1 MLRNIDKNENNNF
14 INDYIEYHFQKETKK
29 FSKLK
34 YNLTNTTSKK
44 LSKIKSYNTIESTNK
59 QIFPCININQNQ
71 MNSNS
76 KKSNNYYSSIKISK
90 RILSKNNLDENV
102 NALSNIKK
110 DEVNIDNDN
119 AIKRQS
125 ISKKSNKK
133 IIENLKNELDKELII
148 NEKNNDE
155 GIIKSRN
162 KKIKKNRTEI
172 KIERALREKEE
183 EKIIDILYIGNN
195 IINNCKIKNK
205 IIYDIR
211 PLNKTKERGTIH
223 FLSENDSKPTSEIQS
238 NTNTNTNSN
247 TITNTNNNTIK
258 SNQKSLKYFR
268 KSYSQ
273 FYSTYSDFNK
283 NIPLKIDEDK
293 EKVKIT
299 KNYKLSEKDLIDL
312 LKIDKEEE
320 NKNDIKIEINP
331 EIKNNKKKLEKIK
344 SFNSINNTKYNS
356 NERKKDKNKN
366 NLDYIDLGVL
376 AKELSDN
383 DKKKNNLRLRSF
395 FDKEE
400 NVIRGEKIKFLKTC
414 HQVKLVKPL
423 LSQHTFKF
431 KNMNGAKKI
440 NVFSP
445 KSIKYPPNHFNLD
458 IIKESNMKKIN
469 NTKNHLIGLKS
480 NINKYLTNLVNHLEK
495 EIKYK

>member
-1 MLRNIDKNENNNF
+1 M
-14 INDYIEYHFQKETKK
+14 
-29 FSKLK
+29 
-34 YNLTNTTSKK
+34 
-44 LSKIKSYNTIESTNK
+44 
-59 QIFPCININQNQ
+59 
-71 MNSNS
+71 
-76 KKSNNYYSSIKISK
+76 
-90 RILSKNNLDENV
+90 
-102 NALSNIKK
+102 
-110 DEVNIDNDN
+110 
-119 AIKRQS
+119 
-125 ISKKSNKK
+125 
-133 IIENLKNELDKELII
+133 
-148 NEKNNDE
+148 
-155 GIIKSRN
+155 
-162 KKIKKNRTEI
+162 
-172 KIERALREKEE
+172 
-183 EKIIDILYIGNN
+183 
-195 IINNCKIKNK
+195 
-205 IIYDIR
+205 
-211 PLNKTKERGTIH
+211 
-223 FLSENDSKPTSEIQS
+223 
-238 NTNTNTNSN
+238 
-247 TITNTNNNTIK
+247 
-258 SNQKSLKYFR
+258 
-268 KSYSQ
+268 
-273 FYSTYSDFNK
+273 
-283 NIPLKIDEDK
+283 
-293 EKVKIT
+293 
-299 KNYKLSEKDLIDL
+299 
-312 LKIDKEEE
+312 
-320 NKNDIKIEINP
+320 
-331 EIKNNKKKLEKIK
+331 KIK

>member
-59 QIFPCININQNQ
+59 QIFPYININQNQ

-76 KKSNNYYSSIKISK
+76 KKSNNNNYYSSIKISK
-90 RILSKNNLDENV
+90 RTLSKNNLDENV
-102 NALSNIKK
+102 NVLSNIKK
-110 DEVNIDNDN
+110 DEVNVDNDN
-119 AIKRQS
+119 ALKRQS

-238 NTNTNTNSN
+238 NTNSN

-268 KSYSQ
+268 NSYSQ

-283 NIPLKIDEDK
+283 NIPLKIEEDK

-299 KNYKLSEKDLIDL
+299 KNYELSEKELIDL

-320 NKNDIKIEINP
+320 NKNNIKIEINP

-344 SFNSINNTKYNS
+344 SFNSINNTKYNI

-376 AKELSDN
+376 EKELSNN

-445 KSIKYPPNHFNLD
+445 KNIKYPPNHFNLD